1 MMLYTQTKMTSPLS
15 RRGYWLLLIGL
26 IGFFAVL
33 YFRQSL
39 TVILQYDSSD
49 MILQGRSMAQGHGF
63 QFYDVNNELIGP
75 YFNST
80 AFTIHAPGDPQPY
93 NVFPPGLGLLVA
105 VFYRLGGVLDQI
117 YLIAPM
123 CGVLG
128 LMATAY
134 LGYALNGRGA
144 SLLAVLLLGT
154 SQLFVYYATSLWSD
168 GPSVNLL
175 LVGVALYW
183 LAFQSKR
190 WPYAILSGLVL
201 GLFTLLRYANFA
213 FVLLILAHAVV
224 FSSGRDRR
232 VLLAG
237 LAPGVLLGGVFL
249 IIFQWVS
256 FGGPLT
262 NAYQAWGKSY
272 WDSGPLFSL
281 SYLLVK
287 TPRPWNTYTLNFIVE
302 TLWIDLRLWSLVAL
316 AGLVVYRRS
325 SLKLLLAAMLLLTI
339 LIYGTSMFTSRFVPS
354 ARYMLP
360 ALAMAYLLA
369 ADALSRFLT
378 SLPQPALRFGLG
390 IAVAGLCVAR
400 LVQQLPALQAEYSD
414 KTQYITAIQGSSRNL
429 PADAVVLAYGASGP
443 LILYGNVSAL
453 NYRRLEATDNE
464 DRFRKVTQAV
474 QDLLALDRP
483 VYLIK
488 DEEAWFNLAYQ
499 ALEQSFTVTPVS
511 APIPLY
517 QITRPF

>member
-1 MMLYTQTKMTSPLS
+1 MMFNTRAETMRSIS
-15 RRGYWLLLIGL
+15 NRWYWLLLL
-26 IGFFAVL
+26 CLVAFFTAL
-33 YFRQSL
+33 YFRQAL

-49 MILQGRSMAQGHGF
+49 MVLQGRSMAQGHGF
-63 QFYDVNNELIGP
+63 QFYDANNELIGP

-105 VFYRLGGVLDQI
+105 AFYKLGGALNQV
-117 YLIAPM
+117 YLIAPL
-123 CGVLG
+123 CGILG
-128 LMATAY
+128 LMAAAY
-134 LGYALNGRGA
+134 LGYALNGRSA

-168 GPSVNLL
+168 GPSVSLL
-175 LVGVALYW
+175 LVGSALYW
-183 LAFQSKR
+183 WAFQSKR
-190 WPYAILSGLVL
+190 WAYAILSGVVL
-201 GLFTLLRYANFA
+201 SLFILLRYANFA
-213 FVLLILAHAVV
+213 FVLLILGHAVI
-224 FSSGRDRR
+224 FSRGRDRR
-232 VLLAG
+232 TLIGGLL
-237 LAPGVLLGGVFL
+237 PGILLGGGFL
-249 IIFQWVS
+249 MIYQWVS
-256 FGGPLT
+256 FGGPFT
-262 NAYQAWGKSY
+262 NAYQAWEKSY

-316 AGLVVYRRS
+316 TGLVVYRRS
-325 SLKLLLAAMLLLTI
+325 SLKLLLASILLLTI

-378 SLPQPALRFGLG
+378 NLPRPILRFALSV
-390 IAVAGLCVAR
+390 AVIGLCTVRIA
-400 LVQQLPALQAEYSD
+400 QQLPALQAEYLD
-414 KTQYITAIQGSSRNL
+414 KTRYITAIQASSQNL
-429 PADAVVLAYGASGP
+429 PPNAVVLAYGSSGP
-443 LILYGNVSAL
+443 LILYSNVSAL
-453 NYRRLEATDNE
+453 NYRRLEAVDNT
-464 DRFRKVTQAV
+464 DRFHKVTQAV
-474 QDLLALDRP
+474 RDLLALDRP

-499 ALEQSFTVTPVS
+499 ALDQDFAIVPVP
-511 APIPLY
+511 APLPLY
-517 QITRPF
+517 QITRAP